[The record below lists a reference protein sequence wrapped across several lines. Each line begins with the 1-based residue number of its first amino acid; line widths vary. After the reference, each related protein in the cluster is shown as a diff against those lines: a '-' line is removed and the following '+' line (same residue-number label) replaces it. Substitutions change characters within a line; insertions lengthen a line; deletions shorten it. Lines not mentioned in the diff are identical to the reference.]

1 MNKEDFSKIE
11 AGLTER
17 IELCE
22 KYLGMISEDNPMENL
37 SLKQACEAREFC
49 IKEVAIQTQI
59 LMVDL
64 YHIIGMG
71 NLSAM
76 QLGKVNKLIKA
87 YSNYRPDIKAI
98 SKWNGSLTSLPQ
110 IPKRTSFHLT
120 KFDLV
125 LIGGR
130 GGDIEEDIET
140 IGDYN
145 TITKTPTGCVP
156 DPISEPEAKEAEN
169 ADLCPHAVYRAVDR
183 TVEIDKGYAYL
194 VSKWLCENIAYFKC
208 TNAGLLSAAMTSG
221 KVRYGIAWS
230 SLTNGKVSGKIE
242 YGSVDNLVPIFKDN
256 FVNV

>member
-1 MNKEDFSKIE
+1 MNKEDFEKIE
-11 AGLTER
+11 SGLTER

-22 KYLGMISEDNPMENL
+22 KYLGMISEDNPIENI
-37 SLKQACEAREFC
+37 SLKQALEARKFC
-49 IKEVAIQTQI
+49 ISEVAIQTQI

-76 QLGKVNKLIKA
+76 QLGKVTKLIKA
-87 YSNYRPDIKAI
+87 YSTYRPDIKAI
-98 SKWNGSLTSLPQ
+98 SKWDGNLTSLPQ

-130 GGDIEEDIET
+130 GGEIEEET
-140 IGDYN
+140 ETVDDYN

-156 DPISEPEAKEAEN
+156 TPAAEPEEKADD
-169 ADLCPHAVYRAVDR
+169 DLCPHAVYRAVDR

-194 VSKWLCENIAYFKC
+194 VSKWLCENIAYFRR
-208 TNAGLLSAAMTSG
+208 TNAGLLSTAMNSD

-230 SLTNGKVSGKIE
+230 TLSNGKITGRIE

-256 FVNV
+256 FKNV

>member
-1 MNKEDFSKIE
+1 VNKDDFEKIE
-11 AGLTER
+11 SGLTER

-22 KYLGMISEDNPMENL
+22 KFLGMISEDNPIENI
-37 SLKQACEAREFC
+37 SLKQALEARKFC
-49 IKEVAIQTQI
+49 IGEVAVQTQI

-76 QLGKVNKLIKA
+76 QLGKVYKLIRA
-87 YSNYRPDIKAI
+87 YSTYRPDIKAI
-98 SKWNGSLTSLPQ
+98 SKWDGNLMNLPQ

-125 LIGGR
+125 LVGGR
-130 GGDIEEDIET
+130 GGEIEEDVET
-140 IGDYN
+140 VDDYN
-145 TITKTPTGCVP
+145 TITKTPTGFVP
-156 DPISEPEAKEAEN
+156 TPVSEPAGEVADD
-169 ADLCPHAVYRAVDR
+169 DLCPHAVYRAVDR

-230 SLTNGKVSGKIE
+230 SLTNGKISGTIE
-242 YGSVDNLVPIFKDN
+242 YGSVDNLVPIFEDN
-256 FVNV
+256 FKNV

>member
-1 MNKEDFSKIE
+1 MNKDDFEKIE
-11 AGLTER
+11 SGLTER
-17 IELCE
+17 VNLCE
-22 KYLGMISEDNPMENL
+22 KYLGMISEDNPIENI
-37 SLKQACEAREFC
+37 SLKQALEARDFC

-76 QLGKVNKLIKA
+76 QAGKVNKLIKT
-87 YSNYRPDIKAI
+87 YSTYRPDIKAI
-98 SKWNGSLTSLPQ
+98 SKWDGNLMNLPQ

-125 LIGGR
+125 LVGGR
-130 GGDIEEDIET
+130 GGEIEEDVET
-140 IGDYN
+140 VDDYN

-156 DPISEPEAKEAEN
+156 TSISESAVEVTDD
-169 ADLCPHAVYRAVDR
+169 DLCPHAVYRAVDR

-208 TNAGLLSAAMTSG
+208 TNAGLLSTAMTSG

-230 SLTNGKVSGKIE
+230 SLTNGKISGTIE
-242 YGSVDNLVPIFKDN
+242 YGSVDNLVPIFEDN
-256 FVNV
+256 FKNV